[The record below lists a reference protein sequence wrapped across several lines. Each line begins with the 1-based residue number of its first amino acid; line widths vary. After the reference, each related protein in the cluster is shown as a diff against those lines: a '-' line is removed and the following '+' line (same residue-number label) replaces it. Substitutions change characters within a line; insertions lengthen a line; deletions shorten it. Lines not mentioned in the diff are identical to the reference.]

1 MAREAVYIR
10 IVLEEMG
17 HKQPST
23 SLQTDDTTAEAVQRQ
38 NTTKINQSDG
48 HEISL
53 VKGQTVPR
61 TIQYYLK

>member
-10 IVLEEMG
+10 IALEEMG

-23 SLQTDDTTAEAVQRQ
+23 SLQTDDTTAEAVQWQ

-53 VKGQTVPR
+53 VNG
-61 TIQYYLK
+61 